1 MCRAV
6 DRWSDPV
13 IRACMLAFVRFY
25 RRFLSPLFPAACRF
39 EPTCSQ
45 YALDAIEIHGAS
57 KGGWL
62 TLRRLLR
69 CQPFSR
75 GGFDPVPVP
84 ETCPAEHDD
93 VSRTNCHG

>member
-1 MCRAV
+1 MCFAV
-6 DRWSDPV
+6 NRSDPV
-13 IRACMLAFVRFY
+13 IRACMLALVRFY
-25 RRFLSPLFPAACRF
+25 RRFLSPLLPAACRF

-45 YALDAIEIHGAS
+45 YALDAIEMHGAL

>member
-1 MCRAV
+1 M
-6 DRWSDPV
+6 
-13 IRACMLAFVRFY
+13 IRGCMLAAVRFY
-25 RRFLSPLFPAACRF
+25 RRFISPLLPAACRF

-45 YALDAIEIHGAS
+45 YALDAIEMHGAL

-62 TLRRLLR
+62 TFRRLLR

-84 ETCPAEHDD
+84 DTLPGDRTD
-93 VSRTNCHG
+93 VSRTECHG

>member
-1 MCRAV
+1 
-6 DRWSDPV
+6 V
-13 IRACMLAFVRFY
+13 IRAIMLGSVRFY
-25 RRFLSPLFPAACRF
+25 RRFISPLLPRACRF

-45 YALDAIEIHGAS
+45 YALDAIEMHGAWR
-57 KGGWL
+57 GGWL

-84 ETCPAEHDD
+84 GHGEG
-93 VSRTNCHG
+93 NCHG